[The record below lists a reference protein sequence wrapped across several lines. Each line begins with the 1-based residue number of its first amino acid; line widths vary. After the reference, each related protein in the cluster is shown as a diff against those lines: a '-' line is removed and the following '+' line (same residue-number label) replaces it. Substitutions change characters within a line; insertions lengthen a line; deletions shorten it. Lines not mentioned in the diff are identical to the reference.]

1 VSVSFQPPR
10 FAPRGMRRW
19 RCYSLT
25 PASDDPFRC
34 IFEIMNALS
43 RFVTWR
49 CYPLDA
55 DPPRLCRLEEPFP
68 VWTDL

>member
-1 VSVSFQPPR
+1 MAQL
-10 FAPRGMRRW
+10 FAE
-19 RCYSLT
+19 

-49 CYPLDA
+49 YYPLDA